1 MDFQGRKDGMEW
13 LSEWMNDSFVI
24 LSLSP
29 CVLVNAS
36 QKVFSTKKEKNQGN
50 RLKSGGGWERGV
62 E

>member
-1 MDFQGRKDGMEW
+1 
-13 LSEWMNDSFVI
+13 MNDSFVI

-36 QKVFSTKKEKNQGN
+36 QKVLSTKKEKNQGN
-50 RLKSGGGWERGV
+50 RLKSGGGWERGG